1 MTGVNALSGNAV
13 PLPASNAGQTA
24 YPAPASLAP
33 LQFTAQDW
41 ATVEAKKVAPAC
53 DARGPKPVAEGASLA
68 KAKELL
74 DRWNKLGEGKGG
86 GTQHAEEKDKGKPE
100 VTITVTTP
108 IQSFESGSLECD
120 GERAV
125 LTVNGSSVP
134 FELAYATTAHSG
146 ARPED
151 VELMLTALSLKSGS
165 LVSIVVKPAMK
176 TATFAMTDLR
186 AYIGATPAEPVVYSP
201 TGTAGGTFV
210 EHDYFFK
217 PTGAAAPGVY
227 VMSMPSG
234 NGNPSNLDVG
244 RFTLQP

>member
-1 MTGVNALSGNAV
+1 MTGINALSGSAV

-41 ATVEAKKVAPAC
+41 ATVESRKVVPAC
-53 DARGPKPVAEGASLA
+53 DARGAKPVADAPSLA

-74 DRWNKLGEGKGG
+74 DRWNKESGKGG
-86 GTQHAEEKDKGKPE
+86 AAQHVDEKEKGKAE

-108 IQSFESGSLECD
+108 VQSFESGSLECD
-120 GERAV
+120 GERAALV
-125 LTVNGSSVP
+125 VNGASVP
-134 FELAYATTAHSG
+134 FEVAYATTAHSG

-165 LVSIVVKPAMK
+165 LVSIVVKPAMR

-186 AYIGATPAEPVVYSP
+186 TYIGATPPEPVVYSP

-217 PTGAAAPGVY
+217 PAAGAPGVY
-227 VMSMPSG
+227 VMSTPSG
-234 NGNPSNLDVG
+234 NGNPSNLEVG
-244 RFTLQP
+244 RFTMQP